1 MSEIFA
7 VSGQHYLFNVQAFAQ
22 TILSLGG
29 DEFHYALRDRT
40 TRGVI
45 EDVSSAKSELGVIV
59 LFNKT
64 RPVILDAARKGG
76 CEFVSVAKGEP
87 CVALPASH
95 PLSNAESLTLEDL
108 SDWPYVYFEQEEDA
122 PVEFFEE
129 CYGSIDRK
137 KSIAL
142 TDRASLSELAAAING
157 YTITSGILV
166 GITGGGSL
174 TTVPLQCDAELEI
187 GYIKRAGA
195 TLSEAGQRFTR
206 ALETQL
212 KRYTR

>member
-29 DEFHYALRDRT
+29 DEYTYALRDRT
-40 TRGVI
+40 TRGVVA
-45 EDVSSAKSELGVIV
+45 DVQAGKSELGVIMV
-59 LFNKT
+59 ANKT
-64 RPVILDAARKGG
+64 RGAVLGAAQDAG
-76 CEFVSVAKGEP
+76 CEFISVAKGAP

-95 PLSNAESLTLEDL
+95 PLSNAEALTLEDL
-108 SDWPYVYFEQEEDA
+108 QDWPYVYFEQEPDA

-129 CYGSIDRK
+129 AYGSIARK

-174 TTVPLQCDAELEI
+174 TTVPLKCDAVIEI
-187 GYIKRAGA
+187 GYIKRAGED
-195 TLSEAGQRFTR
+195 LSPAGQRFAA
-206 ALETQL
+206 ALQSQL
-212 KRYTR
+212 ARYTR

>member
-1 MSEIFA
+1 MSNIFA
-7 VSGQHYLFNVQAFAQ
+7 VSGQHYLFNVQAFAH

-29 DEFHYALRDRT
+29 DEYKYALRDRT

-45 EDVSSAKSELGVIV
+45 GDVQAGKSELGVLMV
-59 LFNKT
+59 ANKT
-64 RPVILDAARKGG
+64 RTAVLGTTDDAG
-76 CEFVSVAKGEP
+76 CEFVRVATGAP

-108 SDWPYVYFEQEEDA
+108 QDWPYVYFEQEEDA

-129 CYGSIDRK
+129 CFGSITRK

-174 TTVPLQCDAELEI
+174 TTVPLDCDAVIEI
-187 GYIKRAGA
+187 GYIKRTGNQLSSAG
-195 TLSEAGQRFTR
+195 ERFVS
-206 ALETQL
+206 ALDAQL